1 LPDFVLVFGVIAVIL
16 TVAALASGLV
26 ERSPLSFPLMFLGL
40 GFLLGSHGF
49 DAIDIEP
56 DAAVLEV
63 VATLTL
69 ALVLFLDAS
78 KLQVDELGRRWVV
91 PALILGP
98 GTGLIIAAGALPLYF
113 LLDFGWLLAFI
124 GGAVLASTDPVVLRE
139 LVRDERI
146 PRAVRQILR
155 IEAGMNDIVV
165 LPVILVLI
173 AVATHESSGPA
184 GWGVFMVKL
193 LILGPAIG
201 FAIGGLGSWLM
212 TKIDAHMAIRREQQ
226 ALFGLGLVL
235 AAFSAATAAGG
246 DGFLSAFA
254 AGLAVVLLN
263 QNLCD
268 CFMEYGE
275 VTAEMAMLL
284 AFVLFGAVLSGILGS
299 VDVVPALVLAGL
311 VIFVIRPSILGG
323 VLARAR
329 MSWRAHAFVGWFGP
343 RGLNSLLLA
352 LLVVHAGIPGAELL
366 LATVGVVVLASV
378 AIHGASAGPVAV
390 WYGKAAARE
399 SLAEERESTVAG
411 LLGES
416 GGDVPAVTPE
426 ELFALLSKPGR
437 PTVLDVRTRSSYERD
452 GAKIPGSARVLPDQL
467 ADWAAECAAD
477 ELVVSYCS

>member
-1 LPDFVLVFGVIAVIL
+1 MPDFVLVFGVIAVIL

-26 ERSPLSFPLMFLGL
+26 ERSPLSFPLMFLGP
-40 GFLLGSHGF
+40 GFLLSSHGF
-49 DAIDIEP
+49 EAIEIEP

-98 GTGLIIAAGALPLYF
+98 GTGLIILAGALPLVY
-113 LLDFGWLLAFI
+113 LLDFGWSLAFI

-146 PRAVRQILR
+146 PQSVRQILR

-173 AVATHESSGPA
+173 AVATHQSSGPT

-193 LILGPAIG
+193 LILGPAI
-201 FAIGGLGSWLM
+201 
-212 TKIDAHMAIRREQQ
+212 
-226 ALFGLGLVL
+226 
-235 AAFSAATAAGG
+235 
-246 DGFLSAFA
+246 
-254 AGLAVVLLN
+254 
-263 QNLCD
+263 
-268 CFMEYGE
+268 
-275 VTAEMAMLL
+275 
-284 AFVLFGAVLSGILGS
+284 
-299 VDVVPALVLAGL
+299 VPALVLAGL
-311 VIFVIRPSILGG
+311 VIFVIRPSVLAG

-352 LLVVHAGIPGAELL
+352 LLVVHAGVPGAELL
-366 LATVGVVVLASV
+366 QATVGVVVLASV

-390 WYGKAAARE
+390 W
-399 SLAEERESTVAG
+399 
-411 LLGES
+411 
-416 GGDVPAVTPE
+416 
-426 ELFALLSKPGR
+426 
-437 PTVLDVRTRSSYERD
+437 
-452 GAKIPGSARVLPDQL
+452 
-467 ADWAAECAAD
+467 
-477 ELVVSYCS
+477 